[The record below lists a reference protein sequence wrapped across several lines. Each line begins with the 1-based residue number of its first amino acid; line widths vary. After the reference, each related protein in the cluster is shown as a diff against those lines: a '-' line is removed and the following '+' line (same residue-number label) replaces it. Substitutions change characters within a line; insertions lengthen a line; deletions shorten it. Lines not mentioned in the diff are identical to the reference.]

1 MNFQLSEAVIT
12 AKKLLT
18 KDIMEV
24 ILTPSDGYTGF
35 IPGQFISIK
44 VAQAAFRAYSICSLP
59 SDGLNMKIVAAV
71 GHRGL
76 GSDFLNNITIGTP
89 VLYLGPSGRF
99 RLKQNCA
106 KNIVFL
112 CTGTGISPFIPM
124 LDSLLNQDASSNS
137 SVTLYFGEKTV
148 GELFY
153 IDILDEFVKKFAN
166 FSYKVFLS
174 QEEVDGY
181 GYGRITGKYSVDDA
195 VNTQFYLCGHP
206 AMVSENIE
214 LLKSKGVLDENIV
227 FEKFTSAIGK
237 PVSS

>member
-24 ILTPSDGYTGF
+24 ILAPGEGYSGF
-35 IPGQFISIK
+35 IPGQFISLK
-44 VAQAAFRAYSICSLP
+44 VAPAAFRAYSICSLP

-76 GSDFLNNITIGTP
+76 GSDFLNNSQVGTSVP
-89 VLYLGPSGRF
+89 YLGPSGRF
-99 RLKQNCA
+99 RLKQNCT

-124 LDSLLNQDASSNS
+124 LYSLLSSNGCS
-137 SVTLYFGEKTV
+137 DSAVTLYFGEKTV

-153 IDILDEFVKKFAN
+153 IDILDELVKKFAN

-174 QEEVDGY
+174 QEEVTGY
-181 GYGRITGKYSVDDA
+181 GYGRITGKYPVDDV
-195 VNTQFYLCGHP
+195 VNAQFYLCGHP
-206 AMVSENIE
+206 SMVSENIE
-214 LLKSKGVLDENIV
+214 LLKAKGVSEENIV

-237 PVSS
+237 PVS